1 MSARELATQQSAAR
15 WNFIREMF
23 VITIRTF
30 RRNKRSFDCPD
41 LARHTQRDGSCG
53 LEFSLATRFRPVRLN
68 IPETSVVRLRARQL
82 VGGKSAPK
90 EIVNVCG
97 IIIGA
102 IGPTFRRI
110 LDFFSLREKG
120 RIEGAETS
128 YLLLVSLSQG
138 KTRKSKFGT
147 MANFKGEFLE
157 NLEFRNF
164 NYYQSNNKLWGKVMV
179 NFKVNNFL
187 KFTTLEFP
195 NFKFLEKITLL
206 S

>member
-1 MSARELATQQSAAR
+1 
-15 WNFIREMF
+15 
-23 VITIRTF
+23 
-30 RRNKRSFDCPD
+30 
-41 LARHTQRDGSCG
+41 
-53 LEFSLATRFRPVRLN
+53 
-68 IPETSVVRLRARQL
+68 
-82 VGGKSAPK
+82 
-90 EIVNVCG
+90 
-97 IIIGA
+97 
-102 IGPTFRRI
+102 
-110 LDFFSLREKG
+110 
-120 RIEGAETS
+120 
-128 YLLLVSLSQG
+128 
-138 KTRKSKFGT
+138 